1 MTAAW
6 RRSGTPHL
14 NAGPAARACPFIL
27 DVRRARLADDVE
39 WRVKERGDSGF
50 PAEQPGE
57 QTVVT
62 DTDSQR
68 GSAWTEL
75 GTQRQLDVGT
85 RGRKWQECPR
95 AAFPCRA
102 QLGHRLET
110 RT

>member
-1 MTAAW
+1 M
-6 RRSGTPHL
+6 
-14 NAGPAARACPFIL
+14 N
-27 DVRRARLADDVE
+27 VE
-39 WRVKERGDSGF
+39 WCVKERGDSGF
-50 PAEQPGE
+50 PAERPGK
-57 QTVVT
+57 QRAVP

-95 AAFPCRA
+95 AACGAVGGFSIPCCV
-102 QLGHRLET
+102 QLGHRRET